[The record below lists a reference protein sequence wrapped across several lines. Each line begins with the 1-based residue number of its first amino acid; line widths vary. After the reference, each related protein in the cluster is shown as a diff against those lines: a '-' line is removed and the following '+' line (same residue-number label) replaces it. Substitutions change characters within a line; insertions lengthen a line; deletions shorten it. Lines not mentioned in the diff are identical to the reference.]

1 MVIEPGSFATY
12 AARLL
17 IATLVGGLIGI
28 NRDLRHKPAGLRT
41 HAIVA
46 LGAALVTILSIEIAS
61 HGGQSAD
68 VSRVLQ
74 GVITG
79 VGFLGAGVILHRDD
93 TKGVH
98 GLTTAAAIW
107 VVAVLGMAIG
117 AGLWRESLLT
127 TLLVLAVLQFGGP
140 IETSIRRW
148 RERHGQPPI
157 PPSESP

>member
-1 MVIEPGSFATY
+1 MVIEPASFATY
-12 AARLL
+12 AARLF

-46 LGAALVTILSIEIAS
+46 LGAGLVTILSVEIAG

-98 GLTTAAAIW
+98 GLTTAA

-140 IETSIRRW
+140 IETTIRRW
-148 RERHGQPPI
+148 RERHGQPPM